1 MANIEFPDGKTS
13 ILNPAVYTNIQAETK
28 KARDR
33 SSVRNAKGLK
43 FSKVLDSTAAREA
56 MAAEAPENF
65 PASEEALQGL
75 LDDVHSSGDA
85 LRDRPFPD
93 EIIRYKQA
101 VRNFLHYVVENGYT
115 VEEQTSGGNIL
126 KRKKYTMVQV
136 VDRKLEQLAAGIM
149 AGQTS
154 QLQLLSRIEEI
165 AGLLVN
171 LLQ

>member
-1 MANIEFPDGKTS
+1 MAVIDFPDGKTPF
-13 ILNPAVYTNIQAETK
+13 LNPAAYTNIQAETK
-28 KARDR
+28 KAKDR
-33 SSVRNAKGLK
+33 ASVRETRGPK
-43 FSKVLDSTAAREA
+43 FSKVLDSTVTREA
-56 MAAEAPENF
+56 LTKAPESF
-65 PASEEALQGL
+65 PPSEEALQGL

-85 LRDRPFPD
+85 LRGRPFPD

-101 VRNFLHYVVENGYT
+101 VRNFLNYVVENGYT

-126 KRKKYTMVQV
+126 KRKKYTLVQV

-154 QLQLLSRIEEI
+154 QLDLLSRIEEI